1 MISPIGMYIRKKRRS
16 HIYSFQEAIST
27 ILLFQMASARCSHT
41 RFKASLLHP
50 ALFWLFNLRENTVT
64 MKRLVCSL
72 WHCSSVSHG
81 PLCKFQGFITSFSP
95 QKKNRKERSKREG
108 RAMGGMAEAV
118 GYSWDKNNP
127 LRLPYTNIKVCF
139 ASSTH
144 HSSKDSKV
152 VCYAQ
157 KQGHRC
163 FMPL

>member
-72 WHCSSVSHG
+72 
-81 PLCKFQGFITSFSP
+81 
-95 QKKNRKERSKREG
+95 
-108 RAMGGMAEAV
+108 
-118 GYSWDKNNP
+118 
-127 LRLPYTNIKVCF
+127 
-139 ASSTH
+139 
-144 HSSKDSKV
+144 
-152 VCYAQ
+152 
-157 KQGHRC
+157 
-163 FMPL
+163 